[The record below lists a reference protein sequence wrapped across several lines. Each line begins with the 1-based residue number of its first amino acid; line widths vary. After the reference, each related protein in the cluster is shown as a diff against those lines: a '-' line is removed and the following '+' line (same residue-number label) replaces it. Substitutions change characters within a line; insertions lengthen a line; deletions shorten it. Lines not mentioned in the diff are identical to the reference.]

1 MTTCVVIP
9 PTVADDLV
17 LSMLVQSVACG
28 DEGLHERL
36 EASKRLRSGA

>member
-17 LSMLVQSVACG
+17 FSMLVQSVACG
-28 DEGLHERL
+28 DDGLREL
-36 EASKRLRSGA
+36 LKRKRRRSGA